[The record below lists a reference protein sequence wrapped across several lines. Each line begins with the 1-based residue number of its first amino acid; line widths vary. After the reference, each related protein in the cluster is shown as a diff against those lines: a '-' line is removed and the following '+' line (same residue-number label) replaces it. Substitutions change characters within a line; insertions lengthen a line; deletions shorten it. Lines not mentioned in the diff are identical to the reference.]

1 VVDTIACGDVGNVEW
16 IHVLK
21 ASNVKAIL
29 IRIGATLM
37 MRIDSAVGAEVVLRG
52 HRIEL
57 I

>member
-1 VVDTIACGDVGNVEW
+1 VVDAIACGDVGNVEW
-16 IHVLK
+16 INVLK

>member
-1 VVDTIACGDVGNVEW
+1 VVDAIACWNVGDIEW

-29 IRIGATLM
+29 IRSGATLM
-37 MRIDSAVGAEVVLRG
+37 MGIDPAVGAEVVLRG

>member
-1 VVDTIACGDVGNVEW
+1 VVDAIACGDVGNVEW

-21 ASNVKAIL
+21 ASDVKAIL

-37 MRIDSAVGAEVVLRG
+37 MRIDSAVGTEVVLRG